1 MNVQK
6 HTNTIRFIPRLLA
19 STLVMI
25 LILTQE
31 EARACT
37 RIFYEAG
44 DGSYITGRSMDWSDA
59 KAAMNFWLFPK
70 GMQRNGGVG
79 EGSITWTSKYGSVVI
94 SIYEAAT
101 SDGLNEAGLA
111 GNLLYLAEADYGNA
125 KKRGKPTISVGGWL
139 QYILDNYATVD
150 EVVKAM
156 EADPFTVVSA
166 NLPDGKPAT
175 AHIAISDPSGDSAI
189 FEYINGKLQ
198 VHHGKQYKVMTNSPV
213 YNQQLAINTYW
224 SQIGGDNF
232 LPGTISA
239 ADRFVRASYALKS
252 SPKFKDHR
260 TAIASVFSQ
269 VRAVS
274 VPLGM
279 SNPAKPNIA
288 STLWRS
294 VIDQKRMRYY
304 FDSVINPSV
313 VWLDFNNLNFKEGS
327 KVLSMKMDAPNDAG
341 GEVSSQLKPAQP
353 FKFLAAKN

>member
-1 MNVQK
+1 MDINKKGVAQK
-6 HTNTIRFIPRLLA
+6 FVRNLLGGALVLTVGLSLGDA
-19 STLVMI
+19 S
-25 LILTQE
+25 
-31 EARACT
+31 ACT
-37 RIFYEAG
+37 RIFYESG
-44 DGSYITGRSMDWSDA
+44 DGDYITGRSMDWNDT
-59 KAAMNFWLFPK
+59 KAAMDFWLFPK
-70 GMQRNGGVG
+70 GMERNGGVG

-101 SDGLNEAGLA
+101 SDGLNEAGLV
-111 GNLLYLAEADYGNA
+111 GNLLYLAEADYGNP
-125 KKRGKPTISVGGWL
+125 KKRGKPTISVGAWL

-156 EADPFTVVSA
+156 EADPFTVVGA
-166 NLPDGKPAT
+166 NLPDGSPAS

-213 YNQQLAINTYW
+213 YDQQLAINTYW

-239 ADRFVRASYALKS
+239 ADRFVRASFALKS
-252 SPKFKDHR
+252 SPKFKDR
-260 TAIASVFSQ
+260 RDAIASVFSQ
-269 VRAVS
+269 VRAIS

-279 SNPAKPNIA
+279 SSPGKPNIA

-294 VIDQKRMRYY
+294 VIDQKKMRYY

-313 VWLDFNNLNFKEGS
+313 VWLDFSNLDFKSGA
-327 KVLSMKMDAPNDAG
+327 KVLSLKMDTPSDIG
-341 GEVSSQLKPAQP
+341 GEISSQLKPATP
-353 FKFLAAKN
+353 FKFLAPKS